1 MLRFD
6 FVGRAQQ
13 KALPVGASNV
23 EPRKESMSSLRIS
36 GQGRGSMRKALRLQP
51 WVAWPAMADDLTAGL
66 DFGLGRN
73 PCRRLAAALGT
84 TAKAA
89 NPGIGFSPGW
99 PGARRSTATATTH
112 LVLPPRPFWG
122 LACSAP
128 PPSLRRLRSGPVV
141 ESPDRGPPWLCE
153 SYAASAK
160 PWDKRRRSPCSVAA
174 RKSLSCLGS
183 CGKVPRTSC

>member
-66 DFGLGRN
+66 DFGWGEIRGGGWPLRWG
-73 PCRRLAAALGT
+73 PLPKPPTQESVSRLAGRERA
-84 TAKAA
+84 
-89 NPGIGFSPGW
+89 
-99 PGARRSTATATTH
+99 
-112 LVLPPRPFWG
+112 VPPRP
-122 LACSAP
+122 P
-128 PPSLRRLRSGPVV
+128 PPTWFCRLVPSG
-141 ESPDRGPPWLCE
+141 
-153 SYAASAK
+153 A
-160 PWDKRRRSPCSVAA
+160 
-174 RKSLSCLGS
+174 
-183 CGKVPRTSC
+183 

>member
-66 DFGLGRN
+66 DFGLEKSVQAAGRCVGDYCQSRQPRN
-73 PCRRLAAALGT
+73 RFLAWLAGSAPFHRDRHHRLGFAASSLLGLT
-84 TAKAA
+84 L
-89 NPGIGFSPGW
+89 F
-99 PGARRSTATATTH
+99 RST
-112 LVLPPRPFWG
+112 P
-122 LACSAP
+122 
-128 PPSLRRLRSGPVV
+128 
-141 ESPDRGPPWLCE
+141 
-153 SYAASAK
+153 
-160 PWDKRRRSPCSVAA
+160 
-174 RKSLSCLGS
+174 
-183 CGKVPRTSC
+183 